1 MDVVRK
7 EAEGCDLLQVSFSN
21 HLLLYCYSYSYCG
34 CNCYCDYS
42 HYMTVFQGFQLAH
55 SLGGGTGSGLGTL
68 LISKVALVTSTVI
81 IFLVD
86 MLMFERICIY
96 TRIGIYYN
104 YTITNYTITY
114 ILMVR

>member
-1 MDVVRK
+1 MI
-7 EAEGCDLLQVSFSN
+7 
-21 HLLLYCYSYSYCG
+21 
-34 CNCYCDYS
+34 
-42 HYMTVFQGFQLAH
+42 VFQGFQLAH

-96 TRIGIYYN
+96 THIGIYYN